1 MGEGPGVGDGVGEGP
16 GVGDGVGEC
25 VGVMTT
31 VELPEAVKT
40 GVIDTP
46 GKTLEV
52 CPTGMES
59 D

>member
-1 MGEGPGVGDGVGEGP
+1 MGDGVGDGVGEG
-16 GVGDGVGEC
+16 

-40 GVIDTP
+40 GVIDTS

-52 CPTGMES
+52 CPTGMRHAYQVIS
-59 D
+59 QSCCYF